1 MSNQFEEKRKKF
13 IPLYVLQATNMKTE
27 CATRHLYLNVDG
39 CFSFLLIL
47 SSPGH
52 SVYA

>member
-13 IPLYVLQATNMKTE
+13 IPLYVLQATKTE
-27 CATRHLYLNVDG
+27 CATCHLYLNVDG
-39 CFSFLLIL
+39 CCFFLIL